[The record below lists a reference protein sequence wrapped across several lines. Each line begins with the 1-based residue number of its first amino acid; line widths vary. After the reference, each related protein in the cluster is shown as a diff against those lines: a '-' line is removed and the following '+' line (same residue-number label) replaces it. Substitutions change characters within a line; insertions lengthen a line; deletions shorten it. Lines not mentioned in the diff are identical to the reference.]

1 MTNKILQFSLCLV
14 LIIIEAS
21 SFLYLDKY
29 NYLHKG
35 ISIRQYEILPFYT
48 KIQGDHNSSGIFTF
62 TSKYINGLYLE
73 TSYVNG
79 DYIYPTPSIIYRPQQ
94 DIADTVYLSWIMEY
108 GYNEK
113 DLVIKTMTTDTT
125 ILWLQPKW
133 KNRVIKILQ
142 VDEEHIRK
150 ADFQWVNPTSGAA
163 SYAMLAWLM
172 LLILMP
178 MTIIYLIYLIGKA
191 IDKED

>member
-35 ISIRQYEILPFYT
+35 VSIRQYEILPFYT
-48 KIQGDHNSSGIFTF
+48 KIQGDHNSSGLFTF
-62 TSKYINGLYLE
+62 TSKYINGLHLE
-73 TSYVNG
+73 TSYVG
-79 DYIYPTPSIIYRPQQ
+79 DYISPTPSIIYRPQQ

-133 KNRVIKILQ
+133 KNREIKILQ
-142 VDEEHIRK
+142 VDEAHIRK

>member
-1 MTNKILQFSLCLV
+1 
-14 LIIIEAS
+14 
-21 SFLYLDKY
+21 
-29 NYLHKG
+29 
-35 ISIRQYEILPFYT
+35 
-48 KIQGDHNSSGIFTF
+48 
-62 TSKYINGLYLE
+62 
-73 TSYVNG
+73 
-79 DYIYPTPSIIYRPQQ
+79 
-94 DIADTVYLSWIMEY
+94 MEY

-133 KNRVIKILQ
+133 KNREIKILQ
-142 VDEEHIRK
+142 VDEAHIRK